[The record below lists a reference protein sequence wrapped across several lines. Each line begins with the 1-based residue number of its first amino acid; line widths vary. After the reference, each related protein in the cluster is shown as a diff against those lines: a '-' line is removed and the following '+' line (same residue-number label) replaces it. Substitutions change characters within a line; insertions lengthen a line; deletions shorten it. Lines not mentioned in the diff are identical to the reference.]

1 MAQPDFGDLMKKAQ
15 EMQQRMQDA
24 QKQIAAME
32 KTGVAGAGLVKI
44 TLNGQH
50 MALKVFIDAS
60 LLRSDDESKEMLED
74 LVAAAINDASS
85 KIESGAKSVMTE
97 IAGSMQL
104 PEGFNLPNDNLDEQ

>member
-1 MAQPDFGDLMKKAQ
+1 MSQPDFNELMKKAQ
-15 EMQQRMQDA
+15 EMQTKMQDA

-32 KTGVAGAGLVKI
+32 KTGIAGAGLVKI

-50 MALKVFIDAS
+50 MAKKVLIDAS

-74 LVAAAINDASS
+74 LVAAAINDAST
-85 KIESGAKSVMTE
+85 KIEEGAKTVMTE

-104 PEGFNLPNDNLDEQ
+104 PDGFKLPTDN